1 MFKVLVT
8 DHISSKGL
16 DILNSDPEIDLDYQ
30 PEIRWEEL
38 LEIIGEFHAVI
49 TRSRTPVTEELLE
62 RAKNLKVV
70 GRAGVGVDN
79 VDLEA
84 CSRRGILVVNTPGA
98 NTIGAAELTIAHLYT
113 VLRKLHLAHQSMM
126 NGEWN
131 RKKFMGEELDGK
143 VVGIV
148 GLGNVGSQ
156 VAIRCKASGATVIA
170 YDPYIP
176 REKGD
181 RLGVELVDTL
191 HELIKRSDIISL
203 HCPLTEETRG
213 MIGAKEFEI
222 MKDGVYFI
230 NCARGGIVDEDAMYE
245 YMKKGKFAGIGLDVF
260 GKEPPDD
267 RIRRL
272 FEFPNISLSP
282 HIGANTYE
290 SQDKVAVKI
299 AQQVI
304 AALKGQFVEAAVN
317 APFTITE
324 GFENIKAFLLLSERL
339 GSFLTQYA
347 GGNFKELNVEV
358 RGSIS
363 QHIKPIT
370 AYVLKGFLEPILDR
384 PVNIINAPFLAKERG
399 INIVESSREEGLVFK
414 DFIKITAVENG
425 REHIVGGTAFYGQI
439 PKIMLVDGYW
449 IDIDPEGV
457 ILMFENK
464 DVPGVIAKVGEILA
478 RHKINIAGFRL
489 GRLEK
494 GKIALGALQLD
505 EKVNEV
511 ILEEIQ
517 DVPEI
522 LKVKQIILGG

>member
-1 MFKVLVT
+1 MYKVLVT
-8 DHISSKGL
+8 DHISDKGL
-16 DILNSDPEIDLDYQ
+16 EILNNDPDIDLDYQ
-30 PEIRWEEL
+30 PEIQWAEL
-38 LEIIGEFHAVI
+38 LEIIKDYDAII
-49 TRSRTPVTEELLE
+49 TRSRTPVNEELLE
-62 RAKNLKVV
+62 RAEKLKVV

-98 NTIGAAELTIAHLYT
+98 NTIGAAELTMAHMYAI
-113 VLRKLHLAHQSMM
+113 LRKLHLAHESMM
-126 NGEWN
+126 RGEWN

-156 VAIRCKASGATVIA
+156 VAIRCKGSGATVIA

-191 HELIKRSDIISL
+191 EELIKRSDIITL

-213 MIGAKEFEI
+213 MIGRREFEM
-222 MKDGVYFI
+222 MKDGVYFV
-230 NCARGGIVDEDAMYE
+230 NCARGGIVDEDAMYDF
-245 YMKKGKFAGIGLDVF
+245 MKKGKFAGIGLDVF
-260 GKEPPDD
+260 SKEPPDD
-267 RIRRL
+267 KIRRI

-282 HIGANTYE
+282 HIGANTFE
-290 SQDKVAVKI
+290 SQDKVAIKI

-304 AALKGQFVEAAVN
+304 AALKGEFVEAAVN
-317 APFTITE
+317 APFTVTE
-324 GFENIKAFLLLSERL
+324 GFENIKAFLLLAERL

-347 GGNFKELNVEV
+347 GGNFKELTIEV
-358 RGSIS
+358 RGGIS
-363 QHIKPIT
+363 EHIKPIV
-370 AYVLKGFLEPILDR
+370 AYVLKGFLSPILDR

-399 INIVESSREEGLVFK
+399 IKVVESVREETEIFK
-414 DFIKITAVENG
+414 DFIKIIAKENG
-425 REHIVGGTAFYGQI
+425 KEHVVGGTAFYGKI

-464 DVPGVIAKVGEILA
+464 DVPGVIAKIGEVLA
-478 RHKINIAGFRL
+478 RHNINIAGFRL

-494 GKIALGALQLD
+494 GKIALGALQVD
-505 EKVNEV
+505 DRITEPV
-511 ILEEIQ
+511 LEEIN
-517 DVPEI
+517 DIPEI
-522 LKVKQIILGG
+522 LKAKEIIL

>member
-8 DHISSKGL
+8 DHISSVGL
-16 DILNSDPEIDLDYQ
+16 DILNNEEEIDLDYQ
-30 PEIRWEEL
+30 PEIQWNEL
-38 LEIIGEFHAVI
+38 LEIISEYDSII

-62 RAKNLKVV
+62 RAENLKVV

-98 NTIGAAELTIAHLYT
+98 NTVGAAELTIAHIYA
-113 VLRKLHLAHQSMM
+113 VLRKLHLAHQSML

-143 VVGIV
+143 VVGII

-156 VAIRCKASGATVIA
+156 VAIRCKAAGSIVIA

-191 HELIKRSDIISL
+191 EELIKRSDIVTL

-213 MIGAKEFEI
+213 MIGRKEFEM

-230 NCARGGIVDEDAMYE
+230 NCARGGIVDEDAMYDF
-245 YMKKGKFAGIGLDVF
+245 MKAGKFAGIGLDVF

-267 RIRRL
+267 RIRRI

-290 SQDKVAVKI
+290 SQDKVAIKI
-299 AQQVI
+299 AKQVI
-304 AALKGQFVEAAVN
+304 AALKGDFVEAAVN
-317 APFTITE
+317 APFTVTE
-324 GFENIKAFLLLSERL
+324 GFENIKAYLLLAEKL
-339 GSFLTQYA
+339 GSLLTQYA
-347 GGNFKELNVEV
+347 GGNFRELHVEV
-358 RGSIS
+358 RGSIGE
-363 QHIKPIT
+363 HVKPIV
-370 AYVLKGFLEPILDR
+370 AYVLKGYLSPILDR

-399 INIVESSREEGLVFK
+399 IEIVESTREEGLNFK
-414 DFIKITAVENG
+414 EFIKITAKENG
-425 REHIVGGTAFYGQI
+425 KEYVVGGTAFYGKF
-439 PKIMLVDGYW
+439 PKIMLIDNYW

-457 ILMFENK
+457 ILIFENR
-464 DVPGVIAKVGEILA
+464 DVPGVIAKIGEILA
-478 RHKINIAGFRL
+478 RHNINIAGFRL

-505 EKVNEV
+505 ESINDV

-517 DVPEI
+517 NIPEI
-522 LKVKQIILGG
+522 IKVKEIIL

>member
-8 DHISSKGL
+8 DHISDKGL
-16 DILNSDPEIDLDYQ
+16 EILNNDPDIDLDYQ
-30 PEIRWEEL
+30 PEIQWAEL
-38 LEIIGEFHAVI
+38 LEIIKDYDAII
-49 TRSRTPVTEELLE
+49 TRSRTPVNKELLE
-62 RAKNLKVV
+62 RAEKLKVV

-79 VDLEA
+79 VDLEE
-84 CSRRGILVVNTPGA
+84 CSKRGILVVNTPGA
-98 NTIGAAELTIAHLYT
+98 NTVGAAELTMAHMYAI
-113 VLRKLHLAHQSMM
+113 LRKLHLAHESMM
-126 NGEWN
+126 RGEWN

-191 HELIKRSDIISL
+191 EELVKRSDIITL

-213 MIGAKEFEI
+213 MIGRKEFEM
-222 MKDGVYFI
+222 MKDGVYFV
-230 NCARGGIVDEDAMYE
+230 NCARGGIVDEDAMYDF
-245 YMKKGKFAGIGLDVF
+245 MKQGKFAGIGLDVF
-260 GKEPPDD
+260 SKEPPDD
-267 RIRRL
+267 KIRRL

-290 SQDKVAVKI
+290 SQDKVAIKI

-304 AALKGQFVEAAVN
+304 AALKGEFVEAAVN

-324 GFENIKAFLLLSERL
+324 GFENIKAFLLLAEKL
-339 GSFLTQYA
+339 GSFMTQYA
-347 GGNFKELNVEV
+347 GGNFKELHIEV

-363 QHIKPIT
+363 EHIKPIV
-370 AYVLKGFLEPILDR
+370 AYVLKGFLSPILDR
-384 PVNIINAPFLAKERG
+384 AVNIINAPFLAKERG
-399 INIVESSREEGLVFK
+399 IKVVESMREETEIFK
-414 DFIKITAVENG
+414 DFIKVTVKENG
-425 REHIVGGTAFYGQI
+425 KEHTIGGTAFYGRI
-439 PKIMLVDGYW
+439 PKIMLVDNYW

-457 ILMFENK
+457 ILIFENK
-464 DVPGVIAKVGEILA
+464 DVPGVIAKIGEILA
-478 RHKINIAGFRL
+478 RHNINIAGFRL

-494 GKIALGALQLD
+494 GKIALGALQVD
-505 EKVNEV
+505 DRITEPV
-511 ILEEIQ
+511 LEEIN

-522 LKVKQIILGG
+522 LKAKEIIL

>member
-1 MFKVLVT
+1 MYKVLVT
-8 DHISSKGL
+8 DHISSVGL
-16 DILNSDPEIDLDYQ
+16 DILNKETDIEIDYQ
-30 PEIRWEEL
+30 PEIQWNEL
-38 LEIIGEFHAVI
+38 LEIISDYDAVI

-62 RAKNLKVV
+62 RATKLRVI

-84 CSRRGILVVNTPGA
+84 ASRRGILVVNTPGA
-98 NTIGAAELTIAHLYT
+98 NTVGAAELTVAHMYT
-113 VLRKLHLAHQSMM
+113 VLRKLHLAHESMLR
-126 NGEWN
+126 GEWN

-143 VVGIV
+143 VVGII

-156 VAIRCKASGATVIA
+156 VAIRCKAAGATVIA

-191 HELIKRSDIISL
+191 EELIKRSDIVTL

-213 MIGAKEFEI
+213 MIGRKEFEM

-245 YMKKGKFAGIGLDVF
+245 FMKKGKFAGIGLDVF

-267 RIRRL
+267 RIRRI

-317 APFTITE
+317 APFTVTE
-324 GFENIKAFLLLSERL
+324 GFENIKAYLLLAEKL

-347 GGNFKELNVEV
+347 GGNFRELHVEV
-358 RGSIS
+358 RGSIAE
-363 QHIKPIT
+363 HVKPIV
-370 AYVLKGFLEPILDR
+370 AYVLKGFLAPILDR

-399 INIVESSREEGLVFK
+399 IEVVESTREEGLNFK
-414 DFIKITAVENG
+414 EFIKITAKENG
-425 REHIVGGTAFYGQI
+425 REHVVGGTAFYGKF
-439 PKIMLVDGYW
+439 PKIMLIDKYW

-457 ILMFENK
+457 ILVLENR
-464 DVPGVIAKVGEILA
+464 DVPGVIAKLGEILA
-478 RHKINIAGFRL
+478 RHNINIAGFRL

-505 EKVNEV
+505 DRINEV

-517 DVPEI
+517 NIPEI
-522 LKVKQIILGG
+522 IKAKEIIL

>member
-1 MFKVLVT
+1 MYKVLIT

-16 DILNSDPEIDLDYQ
+16 DILNADPDIEIDYQ

-38 LEIIGEFHAVI
+38 LEIVKDYDAII
-49 TRSRTPVTEELLE
+49 TRSRTPVNEELLE
-62 RAKNLKVV
+62 RAEKLKVV

-98 NTIGAAELTIAHLYT
+98 NTVGAAELTIAHMYA
-113 VLRKLHLAHQSMM
+113 VLRKLHLAHQSMLQ
-126 NGEWN
+126 GEWN

-143 VVGIV
+143 VVGII

-156 VAIRCKASGATVIA
+156 VAIRCKAAGSKVIA

-176 REKGD
+176 REKGE

-191 HELIKRSDIISL
+191 EELIKRSDIITL
-203 HCPLTEETRG
+203 HCPLTEETKG
-213 MIGAKEFEI
+213 MIGAKEFEM

-260 GKEPPDD
+260 SKEPPDD
-267 RIRRL
+267 RIRRI

-324 GFENIKAFLLLSERL
+324 GFENIKAFLQLAEKL

-347 GGNFKELNVEV
+347 GGNFKEINIEV
-358 RGSIS
+358 RGSIAEY
-363 QHIKPIT
+363 IKPIS

-399 INIVESSREEGLVFK
+399 INIVEATREEALVFK

-425 REHIVGGTAFYGQI
+425 KEHIVGGTAFYGQI

-457 ILMFENK
+457 ILVFENK
-464 DVPGVIAKVGEILA
+464 DVPGVIAQLGQILA
-478 RHKINIAGFRL
+478 KHNINIAGFRL

-505 EKVNEV
+505 DRVN
-511 ILEEIQ
+511 
-517 DVPEI
+517 DKI
-522 LKVKQIILGG
+522 LKEIMDIPQIIKAKEIIL

>member
-16 DILNSDPEIDLDYQ
+16 DILNAEPEIDLDYQ

-38 LEIIGEFHAVI
+38 LEIVKDYDAII
-49 TRSRTPVTEELLE
+49 TRSRTPVNEELLE
-62 RAKNLKVV
+62 RAEKLKVV

-98 NTIGAAELTIAHLYT
+98 NTVGAAELTIAHMYA
-113 VLRKLHLAHQSMM
+113 VLRKLHLAHESMM
-126 NGEWN
+126 RGEWN

-156 VAIRCKASGATVIA
+156 VAIRCKAAGSKVIA

-191 HELIKRSDIISL
+191 EELIKRSDIITL

-213 MIGAKEFEI
+213 MIGRREFEM

-230 NCARGGIVDEDAMYE
+230 NCARGGIVDEDALYE

-267 RIRRL
+267 RIRRI

-304 AALKGQFVEAAVN
+304 AALKGEFVEAAVN

-324 GFENIKAFLLLSERL
+324 GFENIKAFLELAEKL

-347 GGNFKELNVEV
+347 GGNFKELKVEV
-358 RGSIS
+358 IGSIS
-363 QHIKPIT
+363 EHIKPIT
-370 AYVLKGFLEPILDR
+370 AYLLKGFLSPILDR

-399 INIVESSREEGLVFK
+399 INITEATRGEGKIFK

-425 REHIVGGTAFYGQI
+425 KETVVGGTAFYGQI

-449 IDIDPEGV
+449 IDIDPKGV
-457 ILMFENK
+457 ILVFENK
-464 DVPGVIAKVGEILA
+464 DVPGVIARLGEILA
-478 RHKINIAGFRL
+478 RHNINIAGFRL

-505 EKVNEV
+505 ERINDV
-511 ILEEIQ
+511 ILEEIL
-517 DVPEI
+517 DIPEI
-522 LKVKQIILGG
+522 IKAKEIIL